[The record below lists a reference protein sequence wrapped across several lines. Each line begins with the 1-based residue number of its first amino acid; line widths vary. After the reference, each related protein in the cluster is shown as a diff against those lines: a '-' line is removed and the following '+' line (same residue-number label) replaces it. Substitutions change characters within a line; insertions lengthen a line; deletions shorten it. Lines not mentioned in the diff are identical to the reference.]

1 MADQIKKW
9 SDRMFENQA
18 LTVGDA
24 MSAEIADLRA
34 ALQAQ
39 QTFQHPD
46 GRCKRWCGDG
56 ECKEACVSPSPPV
69 QDVAIRAQ
77 HGDALDAARWRFMMR
92 AGDDENGAEAK
103 ALEASKLGDEAME
116 TDRPASVQ
124 LAEIVDAAMLAAR
137 REG

>member
-1 MADQIKKW
+1 MSKTIPTWQ
-9 SDRMFENQA
+9 DRTEEKLKELGAAFLGKQTEIVMDALRAEN
-18 LTVGDA
+18 
-24 MSAEIADLRA
+24 AELRA

-39 QTFQHPD
+39 Q
-46 GRCKRWCGDG
+46 
-56 ECKEACVSPSPPV
+56 
-69 QDVAIRAQ
+69 
-77 HGDALDAARWRFMMR
+77 GDALDAARWRFMMR